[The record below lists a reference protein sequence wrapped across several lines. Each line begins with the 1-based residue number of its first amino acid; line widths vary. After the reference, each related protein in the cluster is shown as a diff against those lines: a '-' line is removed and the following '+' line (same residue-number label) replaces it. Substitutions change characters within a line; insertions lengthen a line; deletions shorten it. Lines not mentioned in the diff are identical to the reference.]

1 MNGYRKMISDNI
13 PGTWD
18 IALRY
23 CKCRKKY
30 IERVYSLCVVK
41 YKNDVMHTL
50 AQKKK
55 LIEEG
60 IRRATNSKNPFSDSL
75 ELDRL
80 RNEKNLH
87 LLEYWENIVSWVAW
101 FSSNTLYIKDDAK
114 YYYDKGVRG
123 DELVSVIANRFDFDP
138 KLVKHILKQAGYEFD
153 E

>member
-1 MNGYRKMISDNI
+1 MKGYRKMISDNI
-13 PGTWD
+13 PKTWD

-30 IERVYSLCVVK
+30 IERIYSLYVVK
-41 YKNDVMHTL
+41 YKGDVMHTL

-60 IRRATNSKNPFSDSL
+60 IHRATNSKNPFSDSL

-87 LLEYWENIVSWVAW
+87 LLKYWENIVSWVAW

-138 KLVKHILKQAGYEFD
+138 KLVKHILKQIGYELD